1 MLRHENAKLELST
14 GVTSL
19 ILKTLGLHWMREV
32 DQISEEMVSIKVY
45 GMYSFAISEEMV
57 SIKVYG
63 MYSFA

>member
-45 GMYSFAISEEMV
+45 GMYSFA
-57 SIKVYG
+57 
-63 MYSFA
+63 